1 MSATV
6 LAAAARK
13 LCYNPADMHLVP
25 RLAALFGSIT
35 AEAFMA
41 GKKDTAATAT
51 KAPSL
56 GGFEK
61 SLETLEQLVRD
72 LEHGELTLEQSL
84 TAFERGVGLTRDCQQ
99 ALKSAEQRVEMLVQN
114 GDGSL
119 ETRPFLEQGNEQ
131 SVQNDQSS
139 NS

>member
-1 MSATV
+1 
-6 LAAAARK
+6 
-13 LCYNPADMHLVP
+13 
-25 RLAALFGSIT
+25 
-35 AEAFMA
+35 MA
-41 GKKDTAATAT
+41 GKKNTAAAAT

-56 GGFEK
+56 SGFEK
-61 SLETLEQLVRD
+61 SLEELEQLVRD

-84 TAFERGVGLTRDCQQ
+84 STFERGVGLTRDCQQ

-119 ETRPFLEQGNEQ
+119 ETRPFHEHSNDQSNEQ
-131 SVQNDQSS
+131 SNEQSDQSS